1 MFATGVE
8 IGQDPSPRNGWGVEG
23 AGVGCSEWGGMG
35 WAATGKRAEGADRQ
49 ELLATGGEIGRS
61 TTHIGVSGSQP
72 DYQLLTY
79 QQQ

>member
-23 AGVGCSEWGGMG
+23 PGLGCSERGGMG

-49 ELLATGGEIGRS
+49 ELLATGAAIGRR
-61 TTHIGVSGSQP
+61 TRYIGVSES
-72 DYQLLTY
+72 
-79 QQQ
+79 